1 MIFKISPERMNWVC
15 RAPSVLALFCTVL
28 CFVGCWAAGDYHAY
42 VGEQKKWPTSAGSY
56 TDTVD
61 GIPVFY
67 NFPPRPYVVLGYLE
81 AKTAPIRR
89 HTRFSFAARRAKDLG
104 ADAIIALNKDGQ
116 NKVLAETFGVHFD
129 PDSSSGDFFGAAE
142 AVLIRWV
149 K

>member
-1 MIFKISPERMNWVC
+1 MIFKVSPGRMDWVC
-15 RAPSVLALFCTVL
+15 RAPSVLALFCVML
-28 CFVGCWAAGDYHAY
+28 CLVGCWAAGDYHAY
-42 VGEQKKWPTSAGSY
+42 MGEQKKWPTSTGSY
-56 TDTVD
+56 ADTVE
-61 GIPVFY
+61 GVPIFY
-67 NFPPRPYVVLGYLE
+67 SFPPRPYVVLGYLE

-116 NKVLAETFGVHFD
+116 NKELAETFGVHLD
-129 PDSSSGDFFGAAE
+129 PDSSSSDFFGAAE

>member
-1 MIFKISPERMNWVC
+1 MILKISPERIDWV
-15 RAPSVLALFCTVL
+15 RHAPSVLALLCTTL
-28 CFVGCWAAGDYHAY
+28 CFVGCWAAGDYHAF
-42 VGEQKKWPTSAGSY
+42 VGEQKRWPTSTGSY
-56 TDTVD
+56 ADTVD

-116 NKVLAETFGVHFD
+116 NKELSETFGVHFD

-142 AVLIRWV
+142 AVLICWA